1 MTPEEYN
8 AQLQSLQ
15 QRRAIANAMLT
26 QSMTAGKDWGNDHY
40 RHSPWEAVANLGS
53 TYLNKQNLDTADAKV
68 QAATKARQ
76 DEIAQAMGQ
85 YNNSTPDS
93 EVGARA
99 LDNLRAAPEGELPAT
114 VNATP
119 RSAAVRNLGRV
130 ALGPDKQAEMI
141 VAQAAKPDELGE
153 VSQGGTVFNKRTG
166 QAVFTAPAKPDTK
179 EQQPLDELA
188 KLNADFTAKR
198 ISKSDYDARRAL
210 MTTRAGGGPGETF
223 SNAGADVLG
232 ALAAKG
238 VSLPTG
244 MRSKAQQ
251 VATVNALIRKYPGDT
266 PDQIATRIAK
276 GQVDFG
282 AIKKETQ
289 TAAAQAGRVAI
300 AANELK
306 TFAPIVLKASAAM
319 PRGSF
324 VPINKLLQMGDQAIS
339 DPALKRLKIGVTSML
354 NAYDQL
360 AARGGTDAAKREEA
374 HSLLTTAESPEAL
387 AAGIEMFQVEAEAA
401 GKAADMAEQYRDA
414 DASAAPPAGKPAAV
428 PDDIAALLKKHGGK

>member
-8 AQLQSLQ
+8 AQLASLQ

-26 QSMTAGKDWGNDHY
+26 RSMTSGSDWGNDRY
-40 RHSPWEAVANLGS
+40 KHSPWEVVANLGS
-53 TYLNKQNLDTADAKV
+53 TYLNKQNLDRATSDE

-76 DEIAQAMGQ
+76 EEIASAMSQ
-85 YNNSTPDS
+85 YQGVQNDPTVM
-93 EVGARA
+93 EGGRA
-99 LDNLRAAPEGELPAT
+99 LAQQRLTNTAI
-114 VNATP
+114 
-119 RSAAVRNLGRV
+119 
-130 ALGPDKQAEMI
+130 GPDKMAEMAI
-141 VAQAAKPDELGE
+141 SQAMTPEKLTEVAPGASLY
-153 VSQGGTVFNKRTG
+153 SQKRGKTI
-166 QAVFTAPAKPDTK
+166 FTAPAKPTEPEK
-179 EQQPLDELA
+179 PMDELA
-188 KLNADFTAKR
+188 KLNADLAAKR
-198 ISKSDYDARRAL
+198 ISQKDYDARRTL
-210 MTTRAGGGPGETF
+210 MTTRASSAPGNTF
-223 SNAGADVLG
+223 SDAAADVLG

-244 MRSKAQQ
+244 LRSKEQQ
-251 VATVNALIRKYPGDT
+251 VATVNALIRKYPGET
-266 PDQIATRIAK
+266 PDQIATRVAK

-306 TFAPIVLKASAAM
+306 TFAPIVLKTSTLV

-324 VPINKLLQMGDQAIS
+324 VPINKLMQMGERQLS
-339 DPALKRLKIGVTSML
+339 DPNLKRLRIGINSML

-374 HSLLTTAESPEAL
+374 HSLLTSAESPEAL

-401 GKAADMAEQYRDA
+401 GQAADLAEQYRDA
-414 DASAAPPAGKPAAV
+414 DTPKSAVSNAQGSDLPP
-428 PDDIAALLKKHGGK
+428 DIAALLAKHGKK